1 MRIWQ
6 VLTDL
11 SARSGYDDAKGSA
24 GLGVIRNLTET
35 QIEDLLRT
43 AIVGRIACSHPDEP
57 RPYLVPLAYGYDGN
71 AVYAHSGPG
80 RKLTY
85 MRANPLVTIEVDS
98 AEASDRWRSVVAE
111 GRFEELNDSERDRAV
126 RLIYPAPAAIP
137 PLGANTVVFRI
148 VLTSKSGRYEEP
160 E

>member
-1 MRIWQ
+1 MQIWQ
-6 VLTDL
+6 VSTDL
-11 SARSGYDDAKGSA
+11 SAQSGYDDAKGSI
-24 GLGVIRNLTET
+24 GLGVIRDLTET

-57 RPYLVPLAYGYDGN
+57 RPYLVPLAYGYDGY
-71 AVYAHSGPG
+71 ALYAHSGPG
-80 RKLTY
+80 RKLTN
-85 MRANPLVTIEVDS
+85 MRANPVVTVEVDS
-98 AEASDRWRSVVAE
+98 VEASDRWQSVVAE
-111 GRFEELNDSERDRAV
+111 GRFEELNGSDRDRAL

-137 PLGANTVVFRI
+137 PLGVNTVVFRI